1 MGRGGG
7 GGGGFSGGGG
17 GRGGSFG
24 GSSRSYSGGR
34 SYSGS
39 HHSSGGYRPSSSY
52 RPSGGY
58 YHHSGSSG
66 NSWLLPYMVGR
77 MSSNNGGGGGNYN
90 NYNNNNN
97 GNRNNGGGSGNSG
110 CFGSGSGCL
119 KVFLIVMIV
128 VFAMALLGF
137 LVSNDEDTVQ
147 RTPLTGTSGVS
158 GKITDPIGILDEDKL
173 TLSNALNYFRDETG
187 VVADVY
193 VCAYDDIT
201 TLDETADL
209 YGSLFGN
216 DERHLLLVYR
226 ANIYTD
232 DDDGYF
238 FFVGEAA
245 ETVMDDSAQDVF
257 ENKLVYYYNDLD
269 LSYSEFL
276 AKAFRTTADTIM
288 AGPDDDTG
296 GAIFVGVLLLLSCL
310 GLFLLVRKEKQIEKA
325 AKDAEILNT
334 PLENLADKEVEDL
347 KKKYS
352 SEQYSSYGS
361 GPGKNSSTVSDLKDQ
376 YDK

>member
-97 GNRNNGGGSGNSG
+97 GNRNNGGGGNSG

-137 LVSNDEDTVQ
+137 LVSNDEQTVQ

-209 YGSLFGN
+209 YGSLFGS

-288 AGPDDDTG
+288 EAPEDSVGA
-296 GAIFVGVLLLLSCL
+296 AIFVGVLLLMSCL

-361 GPGKNSSTVSDLKDQ
+361 GQGKNSSTVSDLKDQ